1 LRHASIHPVPSV
13 LDLRGLTSSLQD
25 SDHVG
30 VQSGI
35 DLHEKRVFEA
45 RHRFQRDIDEKG
57 AVPPSTPTLVSTAL
71 RENNTTDDFD
81 PSSLLMIEDSPLR
94 YDIDIVTKLIVYAG
108 IGALA
113 VHTIPILFEVTG
125 MGLDAGRQ

>member
-1 LRHASIHPVPSV
+1 V
-13 LDLRGLTSSLQD
+13 QD

-30 VQSGI
+30 IQSGI

-45 RHRFQRDIDEKG
+45 RHRFQKDIDEKG
-57 AVPPSTPTLVSTAL
+57 GVVAPPSTPTLISAAA
-71 RENNTTDDFD
+71 RDKSSSDDYD
-81 PSSLLMIEDSPLR
+81 PSSLLIIEDSPLR
-94 YDIDIVTKLIVYAG
+94 YDVDIVTKLIVYAG

>member
-1 LRHASIHPVPSV
+1 V
-13 LDLRGLTSSLQD
+13 QE

-45 RHRFQRDIDEKG
+45 RHRFQKDIDEKG
-57 AVPPSTPTLVSTAL
+57 GAVTPSTPTLVSTAV
-71 RENNTTDDFD
+71 REKNNTDDFD
-81 PSSLLMIEDSPLR
+81 PSSLLIVEDSPLR
-94 YDIDIVTKLIVYAG
+94 YDVDIVTKLIVYTG